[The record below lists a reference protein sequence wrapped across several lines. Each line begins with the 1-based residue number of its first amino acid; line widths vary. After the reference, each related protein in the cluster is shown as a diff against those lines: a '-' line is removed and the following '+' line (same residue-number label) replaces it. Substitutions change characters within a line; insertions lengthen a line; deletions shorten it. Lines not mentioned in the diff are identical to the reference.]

1 MGEWKYV
8 IKRILQMIPVLLI
21 VTIAIFFGMRLLPGD
36 PALLMVGNRASD
48 EAIAAMRAK
57 LGLDRPI
64 LIQYLLFLKQCI
76 TFDFGNSMTMN
87 TPVAELF
94 WQRAAVTI
102 PLTILTGFF
111 SVLLSFPLGYLAG
124 VKHGSRI
131 GSLLDSFSLFFIS
144 VPDFLTGLLLML
156 CFSLKLRCFPIGGWG
171 GSFFEKLHALILPAL
186 TGAFA
191 SIALLLRNIKGNV
204 IKVLKQDYVA
214 FAYSKGLSNWQ
225 IKTKYIFRNI
235 MIPAITLL
243 TMRMTYMLAGS
254 IVIENVFAL
263 PGLGEMLL
271 HAILSRDYPVVQGM
285 VFLFAV
291 IVMFMN
297 LITDLLY
304 SLLDARVRLE

>member
-171 GSFFEKLHALILPAL
+171 GSF
-186 TGAFA
+186 
-191 SIALLLRNIKGNV
+191 
-204 IKVLKQDYVA
+204 LKS
-214 FAYSKGLSNWQ
+214 F
-225 IKTKYIFRNI
+225 T
-235 MIPAITLL
+235 
-243 TMRMTYMLAGS
+243 
-254 IVIENVFAL
+254 
-263 PGLGEMLL
+263 
-271 HAILSRDYPVVQGM
+271 H
-285 VFLFAV
+285 
-291 IVMFMN
+291 
-297 LITDLLY
+297 
-304 SLLDARVRLE
+304 

>member
-1 MGEWKYV
+1 MFSNW
-8 IKRILQMIPVLLI
+8 
-21 VTIAIFFGMRLLPGD
+21 RLG
-36 PALLMVGNRASD
+36 R
-48 EAIAAMRAK
+48 
-57 LGLDRPI
+57 
-64 LIQYLLFLKQCI
+64 Q
-76 TFDFGNSMTMN
+76 
-87 TPVAELF
+87 
-94 WQRAAVTI
+94 
-102 PLTILTGFF
+102 
-111 SVLLSFPLGYLAG
+111 
-124 VKHGSRI
+124 
-131 GSLLDSFSLFFIS
+131 
-144 VPDFLTGLLLML
+144 
-156 CFSLKLRCFPIGGWG
+156 
-171 GSFFEKLHALILPAL
+171 FFEKLHALILPAL

-254 IVIENVFAL
+254 IVIENVFVL